1 VLGSAD
7 ECVAQCVQHSC
18 NRSVMNVEIDPVEV
32 ADGSYGSVWN
42 GVTADPGMIAR
53 VETRPRNR
61 QT

>member
-1 VLGSAD
+1 
-7 ECVAQCVQHSC
+7 
-18 NRSVMNVEIDPVEV
+18 MNVEVDPVEV